1 MKYMK
6 HILSLIIILC
16 WHIHAYPKSNILYTP
31 KDSITVIELLSSCIK
46 ENQTQNKCLMFFAK
60 KLKSHPYVG
69 KTLENGS
76 HERLVINLRQLDC
89 TTYIENVLA
98 LYMCIKSKK
107 ISFRDFCNYLKYIR
121 YEDNKVTY
129 ATRLHYFSYWI
140 EQNERKGIVKEI
152 ISSNPSILKRSL
164 YEIYYMSHNPEK
176 YPALTEDSS
185 LVRNIA
191 DMERKFDGK
200 SYIYIPKEKLKY
212 PELLKSTIK
221 DGDIIAIV
229 TNKKGLDI
237 SHIGFA
243 VWHRGNIHLLNASS
257 THKKVIEEPMTLYQ
271 YMMRHP
277 SQIGIR
283 IVRVV

>member
-1 MKYMK
+1 MK

-121 YEDNKVTY
+121 YED
-129 ATRLHYFSYWI
+129 
-140 EQNERKGIVKEI
+140 
-152 ISSNPSILKRSL
+152 
-164 YEIYYMSHNPEK
+164 
-176 YPALTEDSS
+176 
-185 LVRNIA
+185 
-191 DMERKFDGK
+191 
-200 SYIYIPKEKLKY
+200 
-212 PELLKSTIK
+212 
-221 DGDIIAIV
+221 
-229 TNKKGLDI
+229 TN
-237 SHIGFA
+237 
-243 VWHRGNIHLLNASS
+243 
-257 THKKVIEEPMTLYQ
+257 
-271 YMMRHP
+271 
-277 SQIGIR
+277 
-283 IVRVV
+283 